1 MYQHLNWY
9 TRCHKSMAS
18 SINEEDLCII
28 CYSNKNNVTLR
39 PCKHQ
44 CCKLCI
50 NHHVLYSRVCFYCK
64 GRIESVVDANNSSIV
79 IHDFGTEPP
88 PLL

>member
-1 MYQHLNWY
+1 
-9 TRCHKSMAS
+9 MAS

-44 CCKLCI
+44 CCKWV
-50 NHHVLYSRVCFYCK
+50 HVNILV
-64 GRIESVVDANNSSIV
+64 NLIV
-79 IHDFGTEPP
+79 IIVHNNFKSPKNCTQYS
-88 PLL
+88 LKLTYNSYFNKL